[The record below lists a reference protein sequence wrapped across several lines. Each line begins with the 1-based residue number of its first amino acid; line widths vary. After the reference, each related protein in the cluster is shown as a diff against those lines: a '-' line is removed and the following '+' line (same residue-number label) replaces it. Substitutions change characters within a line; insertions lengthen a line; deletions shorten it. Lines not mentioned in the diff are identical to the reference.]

1 MTERYHVIRR
11 LAIGGMGEIFLA
23 RQAIAGVHRLVVLK
37 RLLPELAEDPQQLAM
52 FVDEARIAANLAHP
66 NIVQVH
72 EFGED
77 EQGHFIV
84 MEYVPG
90 VHVGRLLTRALRDQ
104 QPLEPRIGGFI
115 VHEVARALDHAHRA
129 RDTCGTPLDI
139 VHRDISPQNV
149 MISFAGDVKLM
160 DFGIASAAIRARR
173 TNDGTIRGKFPY
185 MSPEQIESKQL
196 DARSDVFALGV
207 VLWEITLNHRLF
219 AGETD
224 YDVIRAV
231 LDSPIPR
238 PRSIDPDYPSALED
252 VVMSALERDRDRR
265 LASAGELA
273 SGLKAFLKEQPT
285 DRDDLAA
292 RLAVLFPED
301 AADVAK
307 LQEHT
312 RVTPTPPTAVV
323 IVDGEREPTPKKGR
337 WPIAVAGVLSL
348 ATAGGLATRAWW
360 QSARDAPV
368 DGSRVAV
375 AAVGDAETG
384 RDTGTAPDADSP
396 PDSDSPPDAD
406 GSDARP
412 LDPPPDPTLAKPRTH
427 VVVTPPHEHDAGRRD
442 APPAIV
448 TAQVPDAG
456 VTTGQLRFVFEDE
469 KDNGTNVEIAID
481 GHKPTHELCT
491 APTIQA
497 RCTLPVGAH
506 HVEFEVSS
514 TGLAFGRTLEVGPNV
529 AKCKVA
535 LARKEVS
542 CEPL

>member
-11 LAIGGMGEIFLA
+11 LAVGGMGEIFLA

-52 FVDEARIAANLAHP
+52 FVDEARIAANLSHP

-77 EQGHFIV
+77 EEGHFIV

-90 VHVGRLLTRALRDQ
+90 MHVGRLLTRALRDQ
-104 QPLEPRIGGFI
+104 RPLEPRIGAFI

-129 RDTCGTPLDI
+129 RDAGGNPLDI

-149 MISFAGDVKLM
+149 MVSFAGDVKLM

-196 DARSDVFALGV
+196 DARSDVFAMGI

-219 AGETD
+219 AGESD

-238 PRSIDPDYPSALED
+238 PRSIDPSYPSALED
-252 VVMSALERDRDRR
+252 VVMSSLERDRDHR

-273 SGLKAFLKEQPT
+273 SGLKAFLKDQPV
-285 DRDDLAA
+285 DREDLAA
-292 RLAVLFPED
+292 TLALLFPED
-301 AADVAK
+301 AAEVAT

-312 RVTPTPPTAVV
+312 RALPTPPTGV
-323 IVDGEREPTPKKGR
+323 IVVVDGAGEPAPRRRR

-348 ATAGGLATRAWW
+348 ATAGTIATHGWR
-360 QSARDAPV
+360 QSSRDAPV
-368 DGSRVAV
+368 DGAR
-375 AAVGDAETG
+375 AALADPGDAGIG
-384 RDTGTAPDADSP
+384 RDADLAPDAGAES
-396 PDSDSPPDAD
+396 DAD
-406 GSDARP
+406 TGSDAGPATAIIDDTR
-412 LDPPPDPTLAKPRTH
+412 AH
-427 VVVTPPHEHDAGRRD
+427 VVVPARIVRDAGHDAS
-442 APPAIV
+442 PAIV
-448 TAQVPDAG
+448 AARLPDAG

-481 GHKPTHELCT
+481 GHKPTRELCT
-491 APTIQA
+491 SPTIQA
-497 RCTLPVGAH
+497 RCTLPIGAH
-506 HVEFEVSS
+506 QVDFQVSS
-514 TGLAFGRTLEVGPNV
+514 TGLAFGRTLQVGPNV

-535 LARKEVS
+535 LVRKEVS